1 MTEANAAH
9 PDAGAQC
16 LLERFDEHLV
26 GLIQYGSTVFGQPR
40 RGSVRDFWV
49 IVRDAAAFHH
59 SRAMHAIHRANGHES
74 VAVQIRWNMIG
85 PSFYAIEGNGLHMK
99 IAVIGLDTFTR
110 LCRSETYLVKGRM
123 QKPLHILRTCPEI
136 DAAIRDARSEAA
148 AEALDLVPR
157 RFTLGRYLYCVLS
170 LSYRAEIR
178 PEMKKQKI
186 NSILAAG
193 RRQVEEIYRPMLE
206 ALPIIVKLDGGR
218 YLDRRHPIARRR
230 AKRTTKRRLLRI
242 KYSRRNLY
250 TIWKNYSTH
259 ARPIRYI
266 YLKIRGEAEKL
277 LRRKRGDT
285 ANIAAPPGL

>member
-9 PDAGAQC
+9 RDAEAQY

-59 SRAMHAIHRANGHES
+59 SRAMRAIHRANGHES
-74 VAVQIRWNMIG
+74 VAAQIRWNRTG
-85 PSFYAIEGNGLHMK
+85 PNFYAIENHDLHAK
-99 IAVIGLDTFTR
+99 IAVIGLDTFIR
-110 LCRSETYLVKGRM
+110 LCRSNTYLVKGRM
-123 QKPLHILRTCPEI
+123 QKPLHVLRTCPEI

-157 RFTLGRYLYCVLS
+157 RFTLDQYLYCVLS

-178 PEMKKQKI
+178 PEMKKHKI

-193 RRQVEEIYRPMLE
+193 RRQVEEIYRPMLDVQ
-206 ALPIIVKLDGGR
+206 PTVVKLDDGR

-230 AKRTTKRRLLRI
+230 ARRAVKRRLLRI
-242 KYSRRNLY
+242 KYSRRSLY

-259 ARPIRYI
+259 VKPIRYI
-266 YLKIRGEAEKL
+266 CLKILGEVEKL
-277 LRRKRGDT
+277 LRRRRGD
-285 ANIAAPPGL
+285 A